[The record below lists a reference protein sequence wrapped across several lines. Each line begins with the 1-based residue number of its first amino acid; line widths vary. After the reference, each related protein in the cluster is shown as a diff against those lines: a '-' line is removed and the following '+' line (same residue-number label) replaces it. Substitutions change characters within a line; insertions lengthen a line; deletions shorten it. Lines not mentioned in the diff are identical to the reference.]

1 MAIRGDR
8 TSATALSRPVDGA
21 RTGAERLRA
30 LRTPLRIWSSRHLVR
45 RATLGQSLVE
55 FALVLPIMLLLTLA
69 ALDLGRVYLGWI
81 NLQNAARA
89 ASNFAANNPEAW
101 LTNDTAT
108 ITEYRNQVIN
118 DTAATNCVLNPGV
131 PADPTFTD
139 GNGDGNST
147 SIGDRVSV
155 SFTCSFS
162 LITPVIAH
170 IVGQTVNVSAS
181 AVFPIKD
188 GQFAVSGGAGPVA
201 SFTGSPTTTTT
212 GTNVVFDSTASTG
225 SPTTWSWTF
234 GDGGT
239 SSSQNPT
246 HAYAAAGTYDVALT
260 VTNGNGSNTQTR
272 LGYIT
277 VSAPAPVA
285 NFTASTTTP
294 AVSAAVSFTDTSS
307 GSPTTWAWTFGDGGT
322 STSQNPAHAYNTP
335 GTYSVS
341 LTVTGPGGTN
351 SITKTNYIIV
361 SAATCTVPNFVG
373 LGTRINNAQG
383 IWNAAGFT
391 TTIVQAAGHSSGNYK
406 ITFQSIVGGQV
417 VACNSTIT
425 VNG

>member
-1 MAIRGDR
+1 
-8 TSATALSRPVDGA
+8 LSRPVDGA
-21 RTGAERLRA
+21 RTGADRPRA
-30 LRTPLRIWSSRHLVR
+30 PRTPRWAR
-45 RATLGQSLVE
+45 RWVDRARGQSLVE
-55 FALVLPIMLLLTLA
+55 FALILPIMLLLTLT
-69 ALDLGRVYLGWI
+69 ALDFGRVYLGWI
-81 NLQNAARA
+81 SLQNMARA

-118 DTAATNCVLNPGV
+118 DAAATNCVLNPAV

-155 SFTCSFS
+155 SFTCKFS
-162 LITPVIAH
+162 LITPVIAN

-188 GQFAVSGGAGPVA
+188 GQFAVAGGSGPTA
-201 SFTGSPTTTTT
+201 SFTASPTTTTT
-212 GTNVVFDSTASTG
+212 GTNVAFDSTASTG

-239 SSSQNPT
+239 STLQNPT
-246 HAYAAAGTYDVALT
+246 HAYTAAGLYTVVLT
-260 VTNGNGSNTQTR
+260 VTNANGSNTLTR
-272 LGYIT
+272 TDYIS

-294 AVSAAVSFTDTSS
+294 AVNTAVSFTDTSS
-307 GSPTTWAWTFGDGGT
+307 GSPTGWSWTFGDGGS
-322 STSQNPAHAYNTP
+322 STSQNPAHAYGAA

-373 LGTRINNAQG
+373 NQTRINNAQG
-383 IWNAAGFT
+383 IWNTAGFT

-406 ITFQSIVGGQV
+406 ITFQSIVGGQQ